1 MNIYKNYKIN
11 NLFIVEGFISGTH
24 IQNEKTLY
32 DNLNSND
39 YGAKQLFDLSSEV
52 DTDNIAFDYLRDK
65 GWNIPLTGKCKLFI
79 QMNNIDNIN
88 DFLEFIN
95 KFIDGTEDVL
105 GDILGKIELKESTG
119 KNISDFEITNQQI
132 GNCYLHATRNII
144 RMARARIY
152 PPNIPSPDILEEEI
166 VKEFPYQ

>member
-32 DNLNSND
+32 DNLNSSD

-88 DFLEFIN
+88 DFLEFLN

-105 GDILGKIELKESTG
+105 GDILGKIELSYSYRNNPSLRI
-119 KNISDFEITNQQI
+119 KNGTF
-132 GNCYLHATRNII
+132 
-144 RMARARIY
+144 
-152 PPNIPSPDILEEEI
+152 
-166 VKEFPYQ
+166 